1 MTTPEE
7 RFTAVFARCH
17 RPVLA
22 YAARRVDEPADA
34 ADIVAETFL
43 VAWRRL
49 DALPAGDA
57 ELPWLYGVARRVLAN
72 QLRGRR
78 RRHALAQRL
87 RDELDAHYV
96 PEPRP
101 PEAARL
107 AGALARLG
115 GDDRELLRLV
125 AWEGLDN
132 AQLAAALGLRPGT
145 VRVRLHRARTRL
157 AHALAE
163 EGEPL
168 GVRGPAAAS
177 TSSAVAS
184 DPAPSSAVA
193 SDPASST
200 PATSPAA
207 TRRPGIAS
215 PTSSTHSM
223 PTPATPTPATP
234 TPGTS
239 SPTTSTPTTSSPATT
254 TRSR

>member
-87 RDELDAHYV
+87 RDELDA
-96 PEPRP
+96 
-101 PEAARL
+101 RL

-184 DPAPSSAVA
+184 DPAPSSAA
-193 SDPASST
+193 TSTSASST

-239 SPTTSTPTTSSPATT
+239 SAVASTPTTSSPATT